1 MIGVGAKMSTD
12 DEYFRRRAQ
21 EEREAAIKAAHPEAR
36 RSHTNLADAYDA
48 HARNLAAE
56 GRRSAIRLIRS
67 A

>member
-1 MIGVGAKMSTD
+1 MITD

-21 EEREAAIKAAHPEAR
+21 EEREAAMKAEHPEAR
-36 RSHTNLADAYDA
+36 QSHMNLADAYDV

-56 GRRSAIRLIRS
+56 GRRSAMRVIRS